1 MGIKIMD
8 IKTIGMAMGIKIMIS
23 SSKISFGARRE
34 LIKPSR
40 VTMGKKRIINLSR
53 IIKHLMIKN
62 SLVCLKW

>member
-1 MGIKIMD
+1 MDIKIMGT
-8 IKTIGMAMGIKIMIS
+8 KTIGMAMGIKIMINS
-23 SSKISFGARRE
+23 IRISFGARRE

-40 VTMGKKRIINLSR
+40 VTMGKKRIINLNR